1 MQKNLHRFKQLT
13 VISDTAMYVKDGKF
27 YGFGPVVRE
36 LEYIS
41 HLFEKIIWVGF
52 EREDL
57 IGNPIMDLINLPH
70 INLVFLKKTGGNSL
84 LSKLGVIL
92 NTPLMLFTIIKSIYK
107 ADVVHTRAPS
117 SPAFLAILLSFISK
131 NKIWW
136 NKYAGNWVQEN
147 PPFFFGLQKYV
158 LQKAKHSKVTVNG
171 KWLNQLPH
179 IYSFENPCLTEDQLT
194 NGIEIIKRK
203 KIISPFKFIFIGR
216 LDDEKGIK
224 RIMEALKIYSNELV
238 ESVDFIGDGEKLLEY
253 QEDLRFLGDK
263 IHFHSSLSNKD
274 IHRLLAESHFLLLPS
289 TASEGFPKVIAEAS
303 CYGCI
308 PIVSNISSI
317 GQYINSSNGFLWDI
331 KGSLNFT
338 DYFNSINFLD
348 ALDLSIKSSK
358 IITLG
363 KLFSFRSYYEKLCNN
378 ILNIDPP
385 LNNKQNSV

>member
-13 VISDTAMYVKDGKF
+13 VISDTAMYAKDGKF

-57 IGNPIMDLINLPH
+57 IGNPIMDLINQPH
-70 INLVFLKKTGGNSL
+70 INLVFLKKSGGNSL
-84 LSKLGVIL
+84 LSKFSVIL
-92 NTPLMLFTIIKSIYK
+92 NTPLMLVSIIKSIYN

-117 SPAFLAILLSFISK
+117 SPAFLAILLSFISR

-136 NKYAGNWVQEN
+136 NKYAGNWMQEK
-147 PPFFFGLQKYV
+147 PPFFYGLQKYV
-158 LQKAKHSKVTVNG
+158 LQKAKHSKVTING
-171 KWLNQLPH
+171 KWFNQLPH
-179 IYSFENPCLTEDQLT
+179 IYSFENPCLTEEQLM

-203 KIISPFKFIFIGR
+203 INISPFKFIYIGR
-216 LDDEKGIK
+216 LEEEKGMT
-224 RIMEALKIYSNELV
+224 RITEALRNYSYELID
-238 ESVDFIGDGEKLLEY
+238 SVDFIGEGKSLLDY
-253 QEDLRFLGDK
+253 KQELRFLGNK
-263 IHFHSSLSNKD
+263 VHFHGSLSNKD
-274 IHRLLAESHFLLLPS
+274 IHRLLSESHFLLLPS
-289 TASEGFPKVIAEAS
+289 IASEGFPKVIAEAS

-348 ALDLSIKSSK
+348 YLDLTIKSRK

-363 KLFSFRSYYEKLCNN
+363 KLFTFRCYYEKICNN
-378 ILNIDPP
+378 ILNIKPP
-385 LNNKQNSV
+385 LSNNQNLV